1 MFKSVLRETTLT
13 ERAQRQVEEL
23 ILAGTLKAGDRLPS
37 ERALTAKLGV
47 SKTVV
52 REAVRSLVA
61 KGLIE
66 VRAGSGMYVLG
77 LGSDLMRDPMKLLLR
92 SRHLKPEDIFE
103 VREALEVNIAGFAA
117 ERAEANDLKEMA
129 ETIRALNKR
138 KLTPIEYAELDVAFH
153 KRLAQASGNPLFSA
167 LVNTINDVMVE
178 VRLRSISVLGEAKF
192 IADAIEQHSRIF
204 ERVKAHDVEGAR
216 RAMEDHLAGGRALLR
231 RTTDGAATG

>member
-13 ERAQRQVEEL
+13 ERAQQQVEEL

-52 REAVRSLVA
+52 REAVRTLVA

-92 SRHLKPEDIFE
+92 SRHLKLEDIFE

-129 ETIRALNKR
+129 ETIRALNMR

-231 RTTDGAATG
+231 RTTDGAATD

>member
-1 MFKSVLRETTLT
+1 MFKSVIRETTLT
-13 ERAQRQVEEL
+13 ERAQQQVEEL
-23 ILAGTLKAGDRLPS
+23 ILTGTLKAGDRLPS

-77 LGSDLMRDPMKLLLR
+77 LGSDLMKDPMKLLLR

-103 VREALEVNIAGFAA
+103 VREALEVNIAGLAA
-117 ERAEANDLKEMA
+117 ERAEASDLKEME
-129 ETIRALNKR
+129 ETIRGMNKR

-153 KRLAQASGNPLFSA
+153 KRLALASGNLLFSA

-178 VRLRSISVLGEAKF
+178 VRLRAISVLGESRF

-216 RAMEDHLAGGRALLR
+216 QAMEDHLRGGRDILR
-231 RTTDGAATG
+231 QTKDDVVTA

>member
-1 MFKSVLRETTLT
+1 MFKSVTRETTLT
-13 ERAQRQVEEL
+13 ERAQQQVEEL
-23 ILAGTLKAGDRLPS
+23 IHTGTLKAGDRLPS
-37 ERALTAKLGV
+37 ERALTQKLGV

-61 KGLIE
+61 RGLIE

-77 LGSDLMRDPMKLLLR
+77 LGSDLMKDPMKLLLR

-117 ERAEANDLKEMA
+117 ERAEADDLKEME

-178 VRLRSISVLGEAKF
+178 VRLRSISVLGETRF

-204 ERVKAHDVEGAR
+204 ERVKARDVEGAR
-216 RAMEDHLAGGRALLR
+216 RAMEVHLARGRDLLR
-231 RTTDGAATG
+231 RNTDGAATG

>member
-1 MFKSVLRETTLT
+1 MFKSVVRETTLT

-23 ILAGTLKAGDRLPS
+23 ILNGMLKAGDRLPS
-37 ERALTAKLGV
+37 ERALTQKLGV

-52 REAVRSLVA
+52 REAIRSLSA

-77 LGSDLMRDPMKLLLR
+77 LGSDLMKDPMNLLLR

-103 VREALEVNIAGFAA
+103 VREALEVKIAGLAA
-117 ERAEANDLKEMA
+117 ERAEANDLNEMD

-178 VRLRSISVLGEAKF
+178 VRLRAMGVLGETKF
-192 IADAIEQHSRIF
+192 IAEAIEQHSRIF
-204 ERVKAHDVEGAR
+204 ERVKARDVEGAR
-216 RAMEDHLAGGRALLR
+216 RAMEDHLALGREHMR
-231 RTTDGAATG
+231 RTTDGNATG